1 MVVEA
6 FGDEVVMLVVE
17 VVLLVVVIVVVV
29 VDFVVVGLADKLS
42 LVSVNI
48 SFGSIEK
55 LGTVGSCSSSSQ

>member
-6 FGDEVVMLVVE
+6 FGDEVVVLVVE
-17 VVLLVVVIVVVV
+17 VVLLVVVVVVV

>member
-6 FGDEVVMLVVE
+6 FGDEVVVLVVE
-17 VVLLVVVIVVVV
+17 VVLLVVVLVVVV
-29 VDFVVVGLADKLS
+29 GFVVVGLADKLS

>member
-6 FGDEVVMLVVE
+6 FGAEVVVLVVE
-17 VVLLVVVIVVVV
+17 VVLLVVVLVVV

>member
-6 FGDEVVMLVVE
+6 FGDEVEVLVVE
-17 VVLLVVVIVVVV
+17 VVLLVVVVVVN
-29 VDFVVVGLADKLS
+29 FVVVGLADKLS

>member
-6 FGDEVVMLVVE
+6 FGDEVVVLVVE
-17 VVLLVVVIVVVV
+17 VVLLVVVLVVV